1 MTFDQQQAALI
12 ASVVRQVGLRVA
24 TPFWIIK
31 DKKKRIVGGLNKM
44 EAKDQVE
51 WKQRAFKAYQICQH
65 IHTSSVNPGITRATR
80 LLSRAIKA
88 SDKKKVHFLK
98 NDLIEFG
105 IAYENVR
112 MIGEAGLEVF
122 DATYDQYASIPVPG
136 FDLPTA
142 DDEGGMSWLPTGES
156 TLEKQ
161 TKTSHHVADQM
172 DKDAKE
178 AGGHSGIPTFEEFLK
193 ETEDELDIQVPDT

>member
-12 ASVVRQVGLRVA
+12 SSIVRQVGLKVA

-44 EAKDQVE
+44 EIKDQVE

-65 IHTSSVNPGITRATR
+65 ILTSSKIPKIKRAKR
-80 LLSRAIKA
+80 LLVHATKVG
-88 SDKKKVHFLK
+88 DKKKIISLK
-98 NDLIEFG
+98 RDLIEFG
-105 IAYENVR
+105 VGYENVR
-112 MIGEAGLEVF
+112 LIAEAGLEVF
-122 DATYDQYASIPVPG
+122 DTTYDQYASIPIPG

-142 DDEGGMSWLPTGES
+142 DDEGGMSWLPTPEPV
-156 TLEKQ
+156 LEKQ

-172 DKDAKE
+172 DQAAIE
-178 AGGHSGIPTFEEFLK
+178 AGGHSGVPSFEEIMK
-193 ETEDELDIQVPDT
+193 EDEDELDIQVPDT